1 MDRLE
6 YRVLLEAYERAI
18 RLELEEDFIELLR
31 EEINGRKKKMI
42 VSKQSKVFI

>member
-1 MDRLE
+1 MERLE

-31 EEINGRKKKMI
+31 EEIKGRKKRMI
-42 VSKQSKVFI
+42 ISKKSKIFV